1 MKFKVI
7 KLYLVTHFFTF
18 QVHINSHINNNSR
31 LKDLL
36 IIPFVPLPPPPP
48 IITQNSS
55 LLIMRNF

>member
-36 IIPFVPLPPPPP
+36 IIHFVPLPPPP

>member
-31 LKDLL
+31 LQDLL
-36 IIPFVPLPPPPP
+36 IIPFVPPPP
-48 IITQNSS
+48 
-55 LLIMRNF
+55 R